1 MKKLGLVLLSLFTFS
16 TYADCT
22 SVYQMKLS
30 DTLEE
35 IERKKTDE
43 NVVVKTMRE
52 KPAVGISAGAS
63 AFVGGAFTG
72 IEVGNAIG
80 TTIAGSGGPGVSTVA
95 AVGAMVVMGVSA
107 KILDLLA
114 DKEIEELELS
124 ARATKLSLQLL
135 RESKI
140 GDGETLRVALQAAIT
155 SGNTDASI
163 SSISEKVNELSSQNE
178 FCSTTPLDNLETMI
192 KKIVLAL

>member
-1 MKKLGLVLLSLFTFS
+1 
-16 TYADCT
+16 
-22 SVYQMKLS
+22 
-30 DTLEE
+30 
-35 IERKKTDE
+35 
-43 NVVVKTMRE
+43 
-52 KPAVGISAGAS
+52 
-63 AFVGGAFTG
+63 
-72 IEVGNAIG
+72 
-80 TTIAGSGGPGVSTVA
+80 
-95 AVGAMVVMGVSA
+95 MGVSA

-192 KKIVLAL
+192 KKTVLAL

>member
-72 IEVGNAIG
+72 IEVGNG
-80 TTIAGSGGPGVSTVA
+80 
-95 AVGAMVVMGVSA
+95 
-107 KILDLLA
+107 
-114 DKEIEELELS
+114 
-124 ARATKLSLQLL
+124 
-135 RESKI
+135 
-140 GDGETLRVALQAAIT
+140 
-155 SGNTDASI
+155 
-163 SSISEKVNELSSQNE
+163 
-178 FCSTTPLDNLETMI
+178 C
-192 KKIVLAL
+192 